1 MKNYKLKIIN
11 YKLDNRGMVALLTV
25 IIVSATALL
34 MAFSASMLGLGEMDM
49 GYTSQKGQESLSFVN
64 GCAEESLRQLQLN
77 ANWPG
82 GTLNLMGGSCIISVF
97 SNGNNRVLT
106 VSGTIDNFTKK
117 LQILASVNNGMV
129 STTSW
134 QEQEN

>member
-25 IIVSATALL
+25 IIVSAAALL

-64 GCAEESLRQLQLN
+64 GCAEESLRQLQLD
-77 ANWPG
+77 ANWGG
-82 GTLNLMGGSCIISVF
+82 GTLNLMGGSCIIGVLT
-97 SNGNNRVLT
+97 NGNNRVLT